1 MKILSKKEFKELMKK
16 YPNGGIVFSDTEVGE
31 IHITDGDF
39 GATTLSVDSIDEELF
54 DYDWNIEEY
63 SDHELFY
70 VYERKDILLVL
81 EKLKSIIG
89 E

>member
-1 MKILSKKEFKELMKK
+1 MKILTKKEFKKLMNQ
-16 YPNGGIVFSDTEVGE
+16 YPNGGIVFSDVEAGE

-39 GATTLSVDSIDEELF
+39 GATTLSIDSIDEELF
-54 DYDWNIEEY
+54 DYDWNIDEY
-63 SDHELFY
+63 ADYEIFY
-70 VYERKDILLVL
+70 VYEKKDILLII